1 MVISEG
7 IIMESKP
14 EPIKVVNIFELI
26 GLKGPDPN
34 WEVKSPFEM
43 NLIPDKPDYH
53 KLTKENQKKWK

>member
-1 MVISEG
+1 
-7 IIMESKP
+7 MESKP